1 MGKNETKNYVGGSG
15 MDDMELDERDI
26 QLMEESRKEG
36 KKKLFIALGAIVLAV
51 IVVVIYIVV
60 RKNMTGKS
68 ESEDL
73 IKTYMEGLEEADLD
87 KVESVMDP
95 DTIDSDS
102 SKDLVTV
109 FQTYKENNIEYTV
122 SYTVGSEMCIRDS
135 SYTMGDGHVAESSD
149 LAAVSSTV
157 YGKTQ
162 KEAGISKGY
171 VIPVTGKIMMTFQ
184 GQTSPYDLDMDII
197 CYEKDGEWYLGGTVM
212 TTGDTTTDDTT
223 E

>member
-60 RKNMTGKS
+60 RKNMIGKS

-95 DTIDSDS
+95 DTI
-102 SKDLVTV
+102 
-109 FQTYKENNIEYTV
+109 EYTV
-122 SYTVGSEMCIRDS
+122 

-197 CYEKDGEWYLGGTVM
+197 CYEKDGDWYLGGTVM

>member
-102 SKDLVTV
+102 SKNLVTV

-122 SYTVGSEMCIRDS
+122 SYT
-135 SYTMGDGHVAESSD
+135 MGDGHVAESGD
-149 LAAVSSTV
+149 LVAVSSTV

>member
-122 SYTVGSEMCIRDS
+122 SYT
-135 SYTMGDGHVAESSD
+135 MGDGHVAESSD
-149 LAAVSSTV
+149 LAAASSTV

>member
-122 SYTVGSEMCIRDS
+122 SYT
-135 SYTMGDGHVAESSD
+135 MGDGHVAESSD
-149 LAAVSSTV
+149 LASVSSTV

>member
-122 SYTVGSEMCIRDS
+122 SYTK
-135 SYTMGDGHVAESSD
+135 GDGHVAESSD

>member
-51 IVVVIYIVV
+51 IVVVIYIVA

-122 SYTVGSEMCIRDS
+122 SYT
-135 SYTMGDGHVAESSD
+135 MGDGHVAESGD

>member
-51 IVVVIYIVV
+51 IVVVTYIVV
-60 RKNMTGKS
+60 KKNMTGKS

-122 SYTVGSEMCIRDS
+122 SYT
-135 SYTMGDGHVAESSD
+135 MGDGHVAESGD
-149 LAAVSSTV
+149 LTAVSRTV

-171 VIPVTGKIMMTFQ
+171 VIPVTGTIMMTFQ

-212 TTGDTTTDDTT
+212 TTGDTATDDTT

>member
-122 SYTVGSEMCIRDS
+122 SYT
-135 SYTMGDGHVAESSD
+135 MGDGHVAESSD
-149 LAAVSSTV
+149 LVAVSSTV

>member
-122 SYTVGSEMCIRDS
+122 SYIPWV
-135 SYTMGDGHVAESSD
+135 MGMWQSPAIWRQS
-149 LAAVSSTV
+149 AALYMERPRRKQV
-157 YGKTQ
+157 YQ
-162 KEAGISKGY
+162 RVMS
-171 VIPVTGKIMMTFQ
+171 FQ
-184 GQTSPYDLDMDII
+184 LP
-197 CYEKDGEWYLGGTVM
+197 ER
-212 TTGDTTTDDTT
+212 
-223 E
+223 